1 MAFTKDSMTGVSS
14 GRTSVE
20 LAKVLRAQVVSKKV
34 GPGEFLPPV
43 RELAATH
50 AAAYKTVR
58 RSLKILEGEGL
69 VTAIPRK
76 GYRVLDRPEK
86 PRESSPL
93 AYLWS
98 DVFSARQGQMGV
110 TNTSVFQE
118 LGVAADAVETSVVAI
133 RCSGSSPDQVMS
145 RLREAKSCG
154 VIVDTSDMD
163 TARCVAAS
171 GLPAV
176 MVNAWPL
183 GCPMNTVL
191 QDGFGGGALA
201 ASWLVER
208 GHERIGWIGPD
219 LGRSTMLSVE
229 RYSGATGMLAS
240 HGVGISDRHC
250 CQVPLNDS
258 EAAYEAAHR
267 LLSSRDRPG
276 AVLALWQGMA
286 ASLAMAARD
295 LGLVLGRDLDM
306 VGWSTEEEYFST
318 YRQMFAG
325 GQVPA
330 TITWSVREMA
340 DVAVDLIMRWHSN
353 RNISPVRSCVGT
365 TLRPLVSS
373 PSAGSEGAEAQDAG
387 QTTEDT

>member
-1 MAFTKDSMTGVSS
+1 MALNTASDVRIST

-20 LAKVLRAQVVSKKV
+20 LAKVLRAQVVSRKV

-58 RSLKILEGEGL
+58 RALKILEGEGL

-86 PRESSPL
+86 PREGSPL

-98 DVFSARQGQMGV
+98 DVFSGTQGQMGA
-110 TNTSVFQE
+110 TNTSVLRE
-118 LGVAADAVETSVVAI
+118 LGVAADAVETSVLAV
-133 RCSGSSPDQVMS
+133 RCSGSSPNQVMS
-145 RLREAKSCG
+145 KLREAKSCG
-154 VIVDTSDMD
+154 VIVDVSDMGV
-163 TARCVAAS
+163 AQCVAAS

-219 LGRSTMLSVE
+219 LSRSTMLSVE
-229 RYSGATGMLAS
+229 RYSGVTGMLAS
-240 HGVGISDRHC
+240 HGLSISDQHC
-250 CQVPLNDS
+250 CQVPLNDM

-267 LLSSRDRPG
+267 LLSSRDRPS

-286 ASLAMAARD
+286 GSVAMAARD

-306 VGWSTEEEYFST
+306 VGWSTEEQYGST
-318 YRQMFAG
+318 YKQLFARG
-325 GQVPA
+325 PVPA

-365 TLRPLVSS
+365 TLRPLASSASAVSD
-373 PSAGSEGAEAQDAG
+373 AADTKDAG
-387 QTTEDT
+387 QATEDT